1 MKIVRRI
8 TSAHVLAAVAL
19 FVALGGGAYAA
30 LKLPKNSVKSTT
42 IKNGQVKAADL
53 AKKSVTSAKIKDGQ
67 VKTGDLANNSVNGA
81 KIADGQVGGAD
92 IADGQVGTADLA
104 DGAVNGAKIADG
116 SVGGADLTPDEPFHI
131 VGAPGEP
138 AFGNGGEGDCLWS
151 NVASASLSP
160 PNPLNPT
167 SFYKG
172 KDGIVHIAGV
182 AEATDGPGGD
192 AACGGTDNTATEGTI
207 FTLPAGYRPPHL
219 IILAGAGTA
228 GGAFAVNGDAPVV
241 SGTTVIPP
249 GVVLFAS
256 GAYSSPT
263 LVPLDGSDYRAAGP
277 GTGITRAKKGAV
289 HVAPDVLR
297 ALGLRIAG

>member
-1 MKIVRRI
+1 MRIVRRI

-30 LKLPKNSVKSTT
+30 LKLPKNSVKSAT

-67 VKTGDLANNSVNGA
+67 VKTADLANNSVSGA
-81 KIADGQVGGAD
+81 KITDGQVGGAD

-116 SVGGADLTPDEPFHI
+116 QVGGADLTPDEPFHI

-151 NVASASLSP
+151 NVSDPSLSP
-160 PNPLNPT
+160 PTPFNPV

-172 KDGIVHIAGV
+172 KDGIVHFAGV
-182 AEATDGPGGD
+182 AGSKDGPGGD
-192 AACGGTDNTATEGTI
+192 AACGGTDDGATEGTI
-207 FTLPAGYRPPHL
+207 FVLPAGYRPPHL
-219 IILAGAGTA
+219 VVYAAGSV
-228 GGAFAVNGDAPVV
+228 GAFLINGDSPVV
-241 SGTTVIPP
+241 VSSIVIQPGAVVFSGSSGTTALAPFDA
-249 GVVLFAS
+249 L
-256 GAYSSPT
+256 T
-263 LVPLDGSDYRAAGP
+263 YRAAGP
-277 GTGITRAKKGAV
+277 GTGITRAKKGAA
-289 HVAPDVLR
+289 HLDPAVLR
-297 ALGLRIAG
+297 ALEIHIG